1 MTPDLQDENEVVY
14 RFVSL
19 VEVALG
25 GFLVLLIILQF
36 LDDIGVL

>member
-25 GFLVLLIILQF
+25 GFLVLLVILQF